1 MSDILEPIVYLS
13 QEVGPRPAGTEEEQQ
28 AALYITEAISKEAGL
43 STVIEDFRGIA
54 SPAPILALLC
64 LVAVVISVVSTA
76 FPVIDLAS
84 VIVTAI
90 VAIIYFTEAFD
101 KPILSRLMSRGVSQ
115 NVVAKY
121 EPHLPS
127 ESGAS
132 HPRKVVLVARY
143 DSGKVS
149 RETSKG
155 LVKILPILQ
164 WFTLISVIALPI
176 LLLLRTIFFPQG
188 GGLSSSI
195 VNILIIITMIGTIL
209 PSVKWLLYK
218 TAPYNEAANCNAAGV
233 AVLIEAA
240 NRVGQGR
247 VNEALI
253 SEQVEQEEPIIHSE
267 EEAWAAGVVPE
278 GTELVYETDKPG
290 ELGAGNEVP
299 EAVAVQDTSAQP
311 RSSEQGLAAA
321 KAAIAAMTGQS
332 IPGAASSFE
341 ETFDNGGSTQS
352 TASNTSEEDTDE
364 PLPGEGLFETAGSF
378 RGYEGEEGKN
388 TSGTAGE
395 TVSGE
400 VPSFVASTAF
410 YAAPEPVS
418 QSNSNVPDWYLKAQE
433 KAKKPKGKERP
444 IQRSKYASALD
455 AAVRESAGHFAE
467 ANQIVDHRLE
477 ESLNA
482 GLDVIQEVP
491 APGVVAEVTIHD
503 TPNPWRER
511 REAAAA
517 AEVIQEVPAEPV
529 NLGET
534 TEMAPIDVSSLRDEI
549 AAVAGEISDM
559 DESGVALPSFMDPR
573 KVQEEALAA
582 QAGEV
587 RTTTRV
593 EVSEDEEVEVI
604 QEGGSVEQ
612 PRRRQS
618 GEETVTTR
626 EAGERP
632 ERAENY
638 LEEAQQTF
646 ADRVMQRRRARRP
659 VVLPEMDESTPKPAP
674 VSGDTKQRAPL
685 AAGAGNKEAAKSLL
699 TLLPAITADDI
710 VASHGGIENAQADP
724 LLQALP
730 SLSGSIA
737 RLSSQ
742 PSGSINPVPAVTP
755 AGLTGTFAPV
765 GEELVESM
773 DPEDM
778 FIDDV
783 DDSAYDETFADSGA
797 IASGEYLEM
806 PKSRVSKFLGR
817 FRHKKEAE
825 PEVSAQEW
833 LDVAEDFDPR
843 AEGARRGG
851 WESFQNQSK
860 GGAHSRTAESYEG
873 TTLYEEFDE
882 YDAKTSWEGG
892 AYSAAM
898 NQQARRVES
907 ADLDSEDIAEE
918 AALAAAAPVE
928 VDEELR
934 QIYAFRNPE
943 IDAEVWFVALGAE
956 LGTHDGMR
964 AFLDNHESEL
974 RGAILIDLDALGAG
988 DLTMIE
994 TEGVFEQTKI
1004 SSRLTRYAKKAS
1016 QASGVP
1022 LRTGSIAWETSAAT
1036 YAMRHG
1042 IQAMHLVG
1050 MDGKKPAY
1058 FGQVDDTVENINVSK
1073 LEQNTNFVMEILKS
1087 I

>member
-54 SPAPILALLC
+54 FPAPLLAILC
-64 LVAVVISVVSTA
+64 LIAVVISIVSTA
-76 FPVIDLAS
+76 FPVVDLAS
-84 VIVTAI
+84 VIVTAL
-90 VAIIYFTEAFD
+90 VAVVFFTESFD
-101 KPILSRLMSRGVSQ
+101 KPILSRLLSRGVSQ

-127 ESGAS
+127 ESGAA

-155 LVKILPILQ
+155 LVTFLPLFQ

-195 VNILIIITMIGTIL
+195 VNILIIITLIGTIL
-209 PSVKWLLYK
+209 PSVQWLLNK
-218 TAPYNEAANCNAAGV
+218 LAPYNEAANCNAAGV

-253 SEQVEQEEPIIHSE
+253 TELSAQEEPVIHGE
-267 EEAWAAGVVPE
+267 EEAYAAGVVPD
-278 GTELVYETDKPG
+278 GAELVYETEGDAPNTGRESDASDSQK
-290 ELGAGNEVP
+290 
-299 EAVAVQDTSAQP
+299 Q
-311 RSSEQGLAAA
+311 SSEHNLAAA
-321 KAAIAAMTGQS
+321 KAAIAAMTGRS
-332 IPGAASSFE
+332 IPGAAATFE
-341 ETFDNGGSTQS
+341 ETFEEEKPSKPAQEPKPTE
-352 TASNTSEEDTDE
+352 SESSE
-364 PLPGEGLFETAGSF
+364 PLPGEGLFDTAGSF
-378 RGYEGEEGKN
+378 NAFEVKQGEGVM
-388 TSGTAGE
+388 SPAG
-395 TVSGE
+395 SSSSSSS
-400 VPSFVASTAF
+400 PLASQAAF
-410 YAAPEPVS
+410 YAAPESVS
-418 QSNSNVPDWYLKAQE
+418 QSSGNVPDWYVKAQE

-477 ESLNA
+477 ETLNA
-482 GLDVIQEVP
+482 GLDYIQEVP
-491 APGVVAEVTIHD
+491 APGIASPEPKEEL
-503 TPNPWRER
+503 PNPWRDR
-511 REAAAA
+511 REAAEAA
-517 AEVIQEVPAEPV
+517 AELQAEPV

-534 TEMAPIDVSSLRDEI
+534 TEMAPLDVFAIQEELATAQEELQNFDDLNT
-549 AAVAGEISDM
+549 VAM
-559 DESGVALPSFMDPR
+559 PSFMDPR

-582 QAGEV
+582 QAGEI
-587 RTTTRV
+587 RSTTRV
-593 EVSEDEEVEVI
+593 AVSEDETVETL
-604 QEGGSVEQ
+604 QDEETTKVEHV
-612 PRRRQS
+612 RRQP
-618 GEETVTTR
+618 GEEQITTR

-632 ERAENY
+632 ERQENY

-674 VSGDTKQRAPL
+674 VSSDTKQRAPL

-742 PSGSINPVPAVTP
+742 PSGSITPVTTVAP

-773 DPEDM
+773 DPDDM
-778 FIDDV
+778 YVEDV

-806 PKSRVSKFLGR
+806 PKSRVSKFFGR
-817 FRHKKEAE
+817 FRHKKEEA

-851 WESFQNQSK
+851 WESFQNQNERA
-860 GGAHSRTAESYEG
+860 GELRDAPDPDEG
-873 TTLYEEFDE
+873 TVLYDE
-882 YDAKTSWEGG
+882 YEAYDKKSSWEGG
-892 AYSAAM
+892 AYNTAL

-964 AFLDNHESEL
+964 AFLSQHESEL

-988 DLTMIE
+988 ELTMIE
-994 TEGVFEQTKI
+994 SEGVYEQTKI

-1016 QASGVP
+1016 QAAGVP
-1022 LRTGSIAWETSAAT
+1022 LRTSSIAWETSAAT

-1058 FGQVDDTVENINVSK
+1058 YGQIDDTVENINVAK

>member
-43 STVIEDFRGIA
+43 STVIEDFRGIT

-64 LVAVVISVVSTA
+64 LIAVVISVVSTA
-76 FPVIDLAS
+76 FPIVDLAS

-90 VAIIYFTEAFD
+90 VAIVFFTESFD
-101 KPILSRLMSRGVSQ
+101 KPIISRLISRGVSQ

-127 ESGAS
+127 ESGAA

-155 LVKILPILQ
+155 FVRILPALQ
-164 WFTLISVIALPI
+164 WFTLISIIALPI

-188 GGLSSSI
+188 GGLPSSI
-195 VNILIIITMIGTIL
+195 VNILIIITLVGTIL
-209 PSVKWLLYK
+209 PSVQWLLNK
-218 TAPYNEAANCNAAGV
+218 LAPYNEAANCNAAGV

-247 VNEALI
+247 VNEAFI
-253 SEQVEQEEPIIHSE
+253 TEAAAQGDPVIHGE
-267 EEAWAAGVVPE
+267 DEAYAAGVVPE
-278 GTELVYETDKPG
+278 GAELVYETEEGMPYCNNDENVAAFQQP
-290 ELGAGNEVP
+290 AP
-299 EAVAVQDTSAQP
+299 EHN
-311 RSSEQGLAAA
+311 LAAA
-321 KAAIAAMTGQS
+321 KAAIAAMTGQA
-332 IPGAASSFE
+332 IPGAAASFDETNSSE
-341 ETFDNGGSTQS
+341 RPSVLEQDVDSS
-352 TASNTSEEDTDE
+352 DTDANQ
-364 PLPGEGLFETAGSF
+364 PLPGEGLFENAGSF
-378 RGYEGEEGKN
+378 KSFEPKEGDTISSEAG
-388 TSGTAGE
+388 SSSVGTA
-395 TVSGE
+395 S
-400 VPSFVASTAF
+400 SFVAPAAF
-410 YAAPEPVS
+410 YAAPEAVS
-418 QSNSNVPDWYLKAQE
+418 QTNSNVPDWYLKAQE

-477 ESLNA
+477 ETLNA
-482 GLDVIQEVP
+482 GLDYIQEVP
-491 APGVVAEVTIHD
+491 APGVASEESKHE

-511 REAAAA
+511 REAAA
-517 AEVIQEVPAEPV
+517 QELQAEPS
-529 NLGET
+529 NLDET
-534 TEMAPIDVSSLRDEI
+534 TEMAPIDVFSLQEEI
-549 AAVAGEISDM
+549 AAAQNEMQDL
-559 DESGVALPSFMDPR
+559 DDRQDLTLPSFMDSR
-573 KVQEEALAA
+573 KVQKETQAA
-582 QAGEV
+582 QGAEI
-587 RTTTRV
+587 RSTSRV
-593 EVSEDEEVEVI
+593 AISEDEEDGVANEDVVEV
-604 QEGGSVEQ
+604 EKSH
-612 PRRRQS
+612 RRQP
-618 GEETVTTR
+618 GEEQITTR

-632 ERAENY
+632 ERQDNY

-674 VSGDTKQRAPL
+674 VSSDTKQRAPL

-737 RLSSQ
+737 RLSAQ
-742 PSGSINPVPAVTP
+742 PSGSIAPVAAVTP

-765 GEELVESM
+765 GEELVENM
-773 DPEDM
+773 DPDDM
-778 FIDDV
+778 YIDDV

-806 PKSRVSKFLGR
+806 PKSRVSKFFGR
-817 FRHKKEAE
+817 FRHKKEE
-825 PEVSAQEW
+825 VPEVSAQEW

-851 WESFQNQSK
+851 WESFRNQNED
-860 GGAHSRTAESYEG
+860 ESVESGSVSADEG
-873 TTLYEEFDE
+873 TVLYDE
-882 YDAKTSWEGG
+882 YEAYDKKSSWEGG
-892 AYSAAM
+892 AYNAAM
-898 NQQARRVES
+898 NQQVRRIES

-918 AALAAAAPVE
+918 AALAAAAPVK

-964 AFLDNHESEL
+964 AFLSQHESEL

-994 TEGVFEQTKI
+994 SEGVYEQTKI

-1022 LRTGSIAWETSAAT
+1022 LRTSSIAWESSAAT

-1058 FGQVDDTVENINVSK
+1058 YGQINDTVENINVHK

>member
-54 SPAPILALLC
+54 SPAPLLALAC
-64 LVAVVISVVSTA
+64 FIAVVVSIVSTA
-76 FPVIDLAS
+76 FPVVDLAA
-84 VIVTAI
+84 VIITAL
-90 VAIIYFTEAFD
+90 VAVIFFTESFD
-101 KPILSRLMSRGVSQ
+101 KPILSRLMNRGVSQ

-127 ESGAS
+127 ESGAA

-155 LVKILPILQ
+155 LVTILPILQ
-164 WFTLISVIALPI
+164 WFTFISVVLLPI
-176 LLLLRTIFFPQG
+176 LLLLRTVFFPQG
-188 GGLSSSI
+188 GGPVSSV
-195 VNILIIITMIGTIL
+195 VNILIIVTLVGTIL
-209 PSVKWLLYK
+209 PSVKWLLEK

-233 AVLIEAA
+233 AVLIETA

-247 VNEALI
+247 VSEALI
-253 SEQVEQEEPIIHSE
+253 TEHSDGGPVIHNE
-267 EEAWAAGVVPE
+267 EEAFAAGVVPE
-278 GTELVYETDKPG
+278 GAELVYEAEPSSEGYSEENTSS
-290 ELGAGNEVP
+290 
-299 EAVAVQDTSAQP
+299 QDTPAHN
-311 RSSEQGLAAA
+311 LAAA
-321 KAAIAAMTGQS
+321 KAAIAAMTGKS
-332 IPGAASSFE
+332 IPGAAESYEEVFETMEAPKTTSDQSFE
-341 ETFDNGGSTQS
+341 ADGD
-352 TASNTSEEDTDE
+352 EEL
-364 PLPGEGLFETAGSF
+364 LPGEGLFETASSF
-378 RGYEGEEGKN
+378 MGIEVEENKEA
-388 TSGTAGE
+388 SSKPSSS
-395 TVSGE
+395 VSN
-400 VPSFVASTAF
+400 PPF
-410 YAAPEPVS
+410 YAAPATLS
-418 QSNSNVPDWYLKAQE
+418 QVNSSVPDWYVKAQE

-477 ESLNA
+477 ETLNA

-491 APGVVAEVTIHD
+491 APGVVTTNDMESS

-511 REAAAA
+511 REAS
-517 AEVIQEVPAEPV
+517 EELQAEPV

-534 TEMAPIDVSSLRDEI
+534 TEMTPIDVMTLREEME
-549 AAVAGEISDM
+549 VASGEIQAMEDSETIAM
-559 DESGVALPSFMDPR
+559 PSFMDPY
-573 KVQEEALAA
+573 KVQQEAQAA
-582 QAGEV
+582 QTGEARSTV
-587 RTTTRV
+587 RV
-593 EVSEDEEVEVI
+593 EVSEDEEISEFQETSGVERP
-604 QEGGSVEQ
+604 Q
-612 PRRRQS
+612 PRQT
-618 GEETVTTR
+618 EEEQITLR
-626 EAGERP
+626 EAGDRP
-632 ERAENY
+632 ERDENY

-674 VSGDTKQRAPL
+674 VSSDTKQRAPL

-710 VASHGGIENAQADP
+710 VASHGSLENAQADP

-737 RLSSQ
+737 RLSTQ
-742 PSGSINPVPAVTP
+742 PSGSITPVTTVAP

-773 DPEDM
+773 DPDDM
-778 FIDDV
+778 YVHDV

-797 IASGEYLEM
+797 IATGEYLEM
-806 PKSRVSKFLGR
+806 PKSRVSKFFDR
-817 FRHKKEAE
+817 FRHAKKEE
-825 PEVSAQEW
+825 VPEVSAQEW

-851 WESFQNQSK
+851 WESFQNRSA
-860 GGAHSRTAESYEG
+860 GAHVREDEFEEG
-873 TTLYEEFDE
+873 TVLYDD

-892 AYSAAM
+892 AYNASM
-898 NQQARRVES
+898 NQQARRIES

-928 VDEELR
+928 MDEELR

-964 AFLDNHESEL
+964 SFLEKHESEL

-994 TEGVFEQTKI
+994 SEGIYEQTKV

-1058 FGQVDDTVENINVSK
+1058 FGQIDDTVENINVAK